1 MFMLRSIFGKIW
13 GDQDNVELIQ
23 IPAGALYLVRPSSVK
38 GSRECIYKDAVAT
51 IRRTSTEHNYQLV
64 VTRAYDE
71 GEQQLLDE
79 DEESDDERSFLIDQ
93 SLEFRAATSSEGDPT
108 FTWKDVSGVGDSD
121 DLLEFAMDDAQ
132 VNSVTRSIFEVTFLQ
147 CVYERKFGASHDQ
160 ASDEDLDKLKWKGPA
175 VAVAPVQR

>member
-23 IPAGALYLVRPSSVK
+23 IPAGALYLVRPSTVK
-38 GSRECIYKDAVAT
+38 GARECIYKDAVAT
-51 IRRTSTEHNYQLV
+51 IRRTPTEHNYQLV

-93 SLEFRAATSSEGDPT
+93 SLELRPSTSPEGDPT
-108 FTWKDVSGVGDSD
+108 FAWKDMSGVGDSE
-121 DLLEFAMDDAQ
+121 DLLEFVMDEAQ

-147 CVYERKFGASHDQ
+147 CVYERKFRTSHEH
-160 ASDEDLDKLKWKGPA
+160 ASDEDLEKLKYKPGQQGA
-175 VAVAPVQR
+175 AAQR

>member
-160 ASDEDLDKLKWKGPA
+160 ASDDDLDKLKWKGPA
-175 VAVAPVQR
+175 VAAAPVQR